1 MARKQMAG
9 KQMARKQR
17 ASPFDDSTVG
27 QLLLGAARQP
37 RNPSRNPFW
46 RFRRALFLLGL
57 LGFGGLVGTF
67 TVLSQIQL
75 DLTGI
80 DDLAQNGYVC
90 TAEVTTDC
98 NADNA
103 VAELSA
109 GEDRQLVSYSQ
120 IPPLVIQAVVAT
132 EDKTFFSHKGV
143 DPTGIVRALYR
154 DLRNE
159 GVRQG
164 GSTITQQYVK
174 NTFTGDEQSFGRK
187 LREATLAVKL
197 EREFTKEE
205 ILERYLNRIYFGRGA
220 YGIQAAARNY
230 FGKNVEQLDLADAAF
245 LAGLIRSPSRA
256 DPAKDP
262 DEAARRRDVTL
273 TRMVDDGYITQQ
285 QADDANLRG
294 WETVVPASN
303 REGLGVV
310 KGAAFGTEYFIEAV
324 RQEVS
329 LIYPEGEL
337 YTSGLRVYTTLQPTL
352 QQAAFDA
359 VTDVVDPRADPNDP
373 SASLV
378 AVDDKGNVVAMMGGY
393 DFAVSQV
400 NLALGRAGGGSGRQP
415 GSSFKPIV
423 LAEALEQGLSAHS
436 LFAAPS
442 SITLPKANDGADW
455 VVQGGGSPDG
465 YRDLID
471 ALRISSNVVYAQLM
485 VTVGPDTVVD
495 LAERL
500 GISAELPAVNSLVL
514 GSGEV
519 SVLDMAAAY
528 STIANAGIRYA
539 PVFIERIEGPDGTCW
554 YPTGGVCA
562 QAGPGRTPTD
572 PAAISPEIS
581 QTVTFALEQVVNA
594 GTGEL
599 AQFSEPAAG
608 KTGTTQDNRDAW
620 FVGFTCQ
627 LTSAVWM
634 GYAGGPGEPIQTMD
648 DFRGI
653 EVHGGDFPAE
663 IWSSFMQK
671 AADLRSQAGGE
682 PCETLNGRDTA
693 GGKLLN
699 PDLSTTTLPLCAPPG
714 TDPSST
720 DPSTGPDP
728 TVPGDGGAAS
738 PTTAPC
744 APDPNAPTTE
754 TSSTATVEPEIEIEI
769 EIEPDDA
776 SDPDPGPD
784 GPGDI
789 TTTTS
794 ASTSTNASTTTA
806 TEAAPDDGQ

>member
-1 MARKQMAG
+1 MAG
-9 KQMARKQR
+9 RRQ
-17 ASPFDDSTVG
+17 ASAFDDSTIG
-27 QLLLGAARQP
+27 QLLLGRSRPP
-37 RNPSRNPFW
+37 RNRNRNPLW

-67 TVLSQIQL
+67 TVLSQIEL

-80 DDLAQNGYVC
+80 DDLAQSGYVC

-109 GEDRQLVSYSQ
+109 GEDRELVSYSQ
-120 IPPLVIQAVVAT
+120 IPPVVIQAVVAT

-143 DPTGIVRALYR
+143 DPAGIIRALYR

-197 EREFTKEE
+197 EREFTKEQ

-220 YGIQAAARNY
+220 YGIQAAAQNY

-256 DPAKDP
+256 DPALDP
-262 DEAARRRDVTL
+262 EEAARRREVTL
-273 TRMVDDGYITQQ
+273 MRMVEDGYIAHQE
-285 QADDANLRG
+285 AADANVRG
-294 WETVVPASN
+294 WETVVPTSN

-310 KGAAFGTEYFIEAV
+310 KGSAFGTEYFIEAV
-324 RQEVS
+324 RQEVA
-329 LIYPEGEL
+329 LVYPEGEL
-337 YTSGLRVYTTLQPTL
+337 YTSGLRVYTTLQPSL
-352 QQAAFDA
+352 QQAAFEA
-359 VTDVVDPRADPNDP
+359 VTDVVDPRSDPNDP

-393 DFAVSQV
+393 DFAASQV

-436 LFAAPS
+436 LFPAPS

-455 VVQGGGSPDG
+455 VVNGGGSPNG

-485 VTVGPDTVVD
+485 VTIGPDTVVG

-500 GISAELPAVNSLVL
+500 GVSAELPAVNSLVL

-528 STIANAGIRYA
+528 STIATTGVRYA
-539 PVFIERIEGPDGTCW
+539 PVFVERIEGPKGTCW
-554 YPTGGVCA
+554 YPSGGVCG

-572 PAAISPEIS
+572 PAAISPETS
-581 QTVTFALEQVVNA
+581 QTVTYALEQVVNA
-594 GTGEL
+594 GTGAL
-599 AQFSEPAAG
+599 AKFSEPAAG

-620 FVGFTCQ
+620 FVGFTCR

-634 GYAGGPGEPIQTMD
+634 GYAGGPGEPIRTMD

-653 EVHGGDFPAE
+653 EVHGGDFPAQ

-671 AADLRSQAGGE
+671 AADLRIQAGGE
-682 PCETLNGRDTA
+682 PCETLNGRDIA

-699 PDLSTTTLPLCAPPG
+699 PQLSTTTLPLCAPPG
-714 TDPSST
+714 FDPSSA

-728 TVPGDGGAAS
+728 TVPGGEGAAS

-754 TSSTATVEPEIEIEI
+754 TSTATVEPGV
-769 EIEPDDA
+769 EPDGDA
-776 SDPDPGPD
+776 DPEPD
-784 GPGDI
+784 EPGDI

-794 ASTSTNASTTTA
+794 ATTSTSASTTTS